1 MPALPRPAVAIDAWL
16 TTGRAKLRGGG
27 AAALVPARAPSRVAI
42 VGFMSSEW
50 TGVIRLI
57 WLGETRIAFRA
68 TFCEFIN
75 VCRETAVKPFGDRM
89 FA

>member
-1 MPALPRPAVAIDAWL
+1 MPAW
-16 TTGRAKLRGGG
+16 
-27 AAALVPARAPSRVAI
+27 APSREVM
-42 VGFMSSEW
+42 VGLTSNER

-57 WLGETRIAFRA
+57 WFGETRIAFLA

-75 VCRETAVKPFGDRM
+75 VCRETAVKPLGDFM

>member
-1 MPALPRPAVAIDAWL
+1 M
-16 TTGRAKLRGGG
+16 
-27 AAALVPARAPSRVAI
+27 

-57 WLGETRIAFRA
+57 WLGETRNAFRD
-68 TFCEFIN
+68 TFCEFIS
-75 VCRETAVKPFGDRM
+75 VCRETAVKPFGDFM